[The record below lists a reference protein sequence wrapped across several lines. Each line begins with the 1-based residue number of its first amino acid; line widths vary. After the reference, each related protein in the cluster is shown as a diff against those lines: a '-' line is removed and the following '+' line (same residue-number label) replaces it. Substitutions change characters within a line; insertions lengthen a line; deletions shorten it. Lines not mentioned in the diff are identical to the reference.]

1 MTLRRAT
8 TARFDRHLTRCTE
21 MRGSKLPTVPHA
33 DTLPRSMWRL
43 LAIVSL
49 FFGLACGG
57 GAGGSPVGNAP
68 PRARL
73 AAPVYAPLGQPV
85 VFDAAASFDPD
96 GTVLEYTFTFSD
108 GSRQV
113 TLSTPEI
120 VHTFE
125 QPGAYDV
132 AVVVR
137 DDGGHLTRATQ
148 LVVVI
153 DDVGTCD
160 SSADCSLGAE
170 CRCSG
175 LDCETAPKLCYET
188 GAGLGLG
195 AAECAVDV
203 DCGTGLTCRAGLC
216 LTSGVDSVP

>member
-1 MTLRRAT
+1 MTPIARPT
-8 TARFDRHLTRCTE
+8 TVFSAVTRHFQER
-21 MRGSKLPTVPHA
+21 RGSKLPTVPRA
-33 DTLPRSMWRL
+33 DTLPPSMWRL
-43 LAIVSL
+43 LAIVP
-49 FFGLACGG
+49 FVFGVACGG
-57 GAGGSPVGNAP
+57 GASGSPMGNAP

-73 AAPVYAPLGQPV
+73 SAPVYAPLGQPV
-85 VFDAAASFDPD
+85 VFDAGASFDPD

-137 DDGGHLTRATQ
+137 DDGGQLTRATQ

-153 DDVGTCD
+153 SDVATCD

-175 LDCETAPKLCYET
+175 LDCESAPRLCYET

-203 DCGTGLTCRAGLC
+203 DCGTGLACRAGLC
-216 LTSGVDSVP
+216 LTSNVDQVP